1 MDTRSLDEIR
11 QIIETVL
18 TEYAQIPYAFGD
30 IQTEV
35 VFDRNND
42 RYLLVNVGWEND
54 RRIHGTLVHI
64 DIINS
69 KVWIQRDG
77 TEDGIA
83 EDLEQAGIF
92 KNQIVLGFRPQEV
105 RQYTGYAVA

>member
-1 MDTRSLDEIR
+1 
-11 QIIETVL
+11 
-18 TEYAQIPYAFGD
+18 
-30 IQTEV
+30 
-35 VFDRNND
+35 
-42 RYLLVNVGWEND
+42 VNVGWENG

-83 EDLEQAGIF
+83 GDLEQAGIL
-92 KNQIVLGFRPQEV
+92 KNQIVLAFRPQEV
-105 RQYTGYAVA
+105 RQHTGYAVV

>member
-1 MDTRSLDEIR
+1 MDTRNLDEIR
-11 QIIETVL
+11 KIIETVL

>member
-1 MDTRSLDEIR
+1 MDTPSLDEIR

-35 VFDRNND
+35 VFDCKND
-42 RYLLVNVGWEND
+42 RYLLVNVGWENG

-83 EDLEQAGIF
+83 GDLEQAGIY
-92 KNQIVLGFRPQEV
+92 KNQIVLAFRPQEV